1 MREQEFRARDKVVQK
16 MARGG
21 LCEKNLTKGTEQG
34 ISQRDSDFSFQIH
47 GESEEG
53 MAERTAAAARGRES
67 PRYDRNG
74 YAERAERNGEWCG
87 EVSVSQETTGGRTLT
102 TTENGSI
109 SEYSQKRGETH
120 GAVLDGRQ
128 EKRHHTHPD
137 GIQPDKPGQNGTVA
151 GQGMDSGRNSAG
163 YHGVETGR
171 GSTEYRVMETG
182 RNSTEHHGM
191 ETTRDSKECHG
202 MEIEGDSARH
212 RGMETGGR
220 NRNGET
226 FRYLDDSQGRRQ
238 AADVGQR
245 NPHRRQGKSP
255 IYNPGEAAAE
265 TVSVRNSWGME
276 QTDESRESGLV
287 FPEIERNGEG
297 EDHKETAGNM
307 PPESGRQRMSVAIEQ
322 QRRRKVQRTHAKA
335 WRENDSLSGSSS
347 RDSGISGKRTEA
359 GFQRPE
365 EQKPEPSGRK
375 DGIESRKF
383 PKVEERAEAAG
394 KESDSASGD
403 SFRNSNTA
411 GKREK
416 AEFRRLEKQKPEGM
430 RSVKK
435 KSEPSRE
442 KEKPVPRK
450 SIRAERHAAADTSG
464 HFGEKQ
470 ESKNNDS
477 GGRGGRKGR
486 LRFEPGSVP
495 EKSEESLLKRTGGGL
510 VHTAQTA
517 AVGKLH
523 QKIREVEQDNTGVES
538 AHKAE
543 AAVERAAGRAYRIR
557 RERLRSRPYRAMK
570 RAEKQAMMV
579 ERDAALR
586 KLQTEYPQLQ
596 KKALAKWV
604 QKQKIKRKYAAAA
617 REASKGA
624 GHSARFLSATGR
636 IFRQMA
642 EHVKKKAGGTAVG
655 IILAGVLLFSMC
667 GSLFTSCSSLFT
679 GAGSSFLSACYLAED
694 GEISSA
700 ELRYTELETDLQM
713 DIAGTEWRHSGY
725 DEYRYNIGEIGH
737 NPYEL
742 MGYLSAVFNDFTYAQ
757 VEPELDRLFDLQYRL
772 TREEVTETR
781 TYLDEEGEEQ
791 EYEWR
796 ILKTVLSV
804 RPLSEILSGSL
815 AAGDQTERYGI
826 YMQTYGGRQYFGNP
840 FDFSW
845 LGSVTSSYGY
855 RVHPVSGGRDLHRG
869 VDIGAAWGTPIR
881 AILDGQ
887 VVSAGEA
894 GDYGLCIVIAG
905 EDGYQSRYAHCSS
918 LAVSAGQEVRKGDI
932 VACVGDTGE
941 STGAHLHLEVL
952 HDGEYLNPFYFVE
965 NGGGGYTA
973 GGNAAG
979 RPQFPADPGTPMGD
993 GTFEAVREEAER
1005 HMGRPY
1011 VWGGSSPE
1019 TSFDCSGY
1027 VSWVINQ
1034 SGAGSVGRQTAQG
1047 LCNLCTPVSWE
1058 DLRSG
1063 DLVFF
1068 TGTYSSLTPVSHVGI
1083 YMGGGKMA
1091 HAGDPIGY
1099 VNIGSSRYW
1108 KGHFYCGGRLP

>member
-1 MREQEFRARDKVVQK
+1 MREQEFRTRDKVVHK
-16 MARGG
+16 MAREG
-21 LCEKNLTKGTEQG
+21 LQEKNLTRGTEQG
-34 ISQRDSDFSFQIH
+34 ISQRDGDFSFQTH
-47 GESEEG
+47 GEREG
-53 MAERTAAAARGRES
+53 KGDMAGRTEAGGRES
-67 PRYDRNG
+67 HRQVRNISSRQT
-74 YAERAERNGEWCG
+74 ERDGEQSG
-87 EVSVSQETTGGRTLT
+87 AFSVSQESDSRDWNR
-102 TTENGSI
+102 EAPGSGDI
-109 SEYSQKRGETH
+109 FSGKRQETADARKH
-120 GAVLDGRQ
+120 STCEKQGRQ
-128 EKRHHTHPD
+128 PLY
-137 GIQPDKPGQNGTVA
+137 A
-151 GQGMDSGRNSAG
+151 
-163 YHGVETGR
+163 
-171 GSTEYRVMETG
+171 
-182 RNSTEHHGM
+182 
-191 ETTRDSKECHG
+191 
-202 MEIEGDSARH
+202 
-212 RGMETGGR
+212 
-220 NRNGET
+220 
-226 FRYLDDSQGRRQ
+226 FR
-238 AADVGQR
+238 
-245 NPHRRQGKSP
+245 
-255 IYNPGEAAAE
+255 E
-265 TVSVRNSWGME
+265 TVPETAPVQRDYSME
-276 QTDESRESGLV
+276 QTDDSRESGLI
-287 FPEIERNGEG
+287 PSEIQRNGE
-297 EDHKETAGNM
+297 
-307 PPESGRQRMSVAIEQ
+307 ESTGGQAEAMQSRYGRPQISAAVEQ
-322 QRRRKVQRTHAKA
+322 QRKRKLQRTHAKA
-335 WRENDSLSGSSS
+335 WRDSGSVSGSLSRNPDVAEGRAEAGFRGQAS
-347 RDSGISGKRTEA
+347 DSDTAGKGTEAGFRGQDSDSDTAGKRTEA
-359 GFQRPE
+359 KFQGQDSHTTGEGADAGSQGQERQE
-365 EQKPEPSGRK
+365 AESRRLKSRKPEPFVRK
-375 DGIESRKF
+375 GETASRNL
-383 PKVEERAEAAG
+383 P
-394 KESDSASGD
+394 
-403 SFRNSNTA
+403 
-411 GKREK
+411 
-416 AEFRRLEKQKPEGM
+416 KPE
-430 RSVKK
+430 RHTADAKARIRTEADS
-435 KSEPSRE
+435 SEPS
-442 KEKPVPRK
+442 
-450 SIRAERHAAADTSG
+450 
-464 HFGEKQ
+464 GEKR
-470 ESKNNDS
+470 KNRRED
-477 GGRGGRKGR
+477 GGNREGSRSAGRKGR
-486 LRFEPGSVP
+486 LRFEPDSGSGKP
-495 EKSEESLLKRTGGGL
+495 EESLLKRTGGGL

-543 AAVERAAGRAYRIR
+543 AAVERVAGRAYHVR

-570 RAEKQAMMV
+570 RAEKRAV
-579 ERDAALR
+579 EAERDAALK

-596 KKALAKWV
+596 RKALAKWV

-636 IFRQMA
+636 VFRQVA
-642 EHVKKKAGGTAVG
+642 EHVKKKAGGTAIG
-655 IILAGVLLFSMC
+655 IIFVGVLLFSMC

-679 GAGSSFLSACYLAED
+679 GAGSSLMSACYLAED

-713 DIAGTEWRHSGY
+713 DIAGTEWHHSGY

-757 VEPELDRLFDLQYRL
+757 VEPELDRLFGLQYRL

-815 AAGDQTERYGI
+815 AVGDQTERYGI

-855 RVHPVSGGRDLHRG
+855 RVHPIHGGKDLHRG
-869 VDIGAAWGTPIR
+869 VDVGAAWGTPIR
-881 AILDGQ
+881 AIQDGR
-887 VVSAGEA
+887 VASAGEA
-894 GDYGLCIVIAG
+894 GSYGLCLVIAG

-918 LAVSAGQEVRKGDI
+918 LAVSVGQEVRKGDI
-932 VACVGDTGE
+932 VAYVGNTGD
-941 STGAHLHLEVL
+941 STGSHLHLEVVC
-952 HDGEYLNPFYFVE
+952 DGEYLDPVYFVE

-1027 VSWVINQ
+1027 VSWVINH
-1034 SGAGSVGRQTAQG
+1034 SGAGNVGRQTAQG
-1047 LCNLCTPVSWE
+1047 LCNLCTPVAWE
-1058 DLRSG
+1058 DLRPG

-1099 VNIGSSRYW
+1099 ADIGSSRYW
-1108 KGHFYCGGRLP
+1108 KEHFYCGGRLP

>member
-34 ISQRDSDFSFQIH
+34 ISQRDGDFSFQTH
-47 GESEEG
+47 GEREEG
-53 MAERTAAAARGRES
+53 MAERTAARGRES
-67 PRYDRNG
+67 LRHDRNG
-74 YAERAERNGEWCG
+74 YAGRAERDGEWYG
-87 EVSVSQETTGGRTLT
+87 ESSVSRETTGGRTLT
-102 TTENGSI
+102 ATGNGGI
-109 SEYSQKRGETH
+109 SEQPQKRGETY

-128 EKRHHTHPD
+128 EERHHTHPD
-137 GIQPDKPGQNGTVA
+137 SVQPDKPGQNGTVA

-163 YHGVETGR
+163 YHDVRTGK
-171 GSTEYRVMETG
+171 GSKGY
-182 RNSTEHHGM
+182 
-191 ETTRDSKECHG
+191 
-202 MEIEGDSARH
+202 

-226 FRYLDDSQGRRQ
+226 FRYLDDFQGKRQ
-238 AADVGQR
+238 AADTGQH
-245 NPHRRQGKSP
+245 NSHRRRGKLP
-255 IYNPGEAAAE
+255 VYNPGETAAE
-265 TVSVRNSWGME
+265 TVSVRNSCGME
-276 QTDESRESGLV
+276 QTDESRESSLV
-287 FPEIERNGEG
+287 YPEIERNGEG
-297 EDHKETAGNM
+297 EEHKETAGNM
-307 PPESGRQRMSVAIEQ
+307 PPESGRQRMSAAIEQ

-347 RDSGISGKRTEA
+347 RNSEISGKSTEA
-359 GFQRPE
+359 GFRRPE
-365 EQKPEPSGRK
+365 EQKPEPFRRK

-450 SIRAERHAAADTSG
+450 SIRAERHAAAAKSRLRETAADTSG

-470 ESKNNDS
+470 ESKNEDS
-477 GGRGGRKGR
+477 GGSGKNRGSRKRR

-495 EKSEESLLKRTGGGL
+495 EKPEESLLKRTGGGL

-543 AAVERAAGRAYRIR
+543 AVVERAAGRAYRIR

-579 ERDAALR
+579 ERNTALK
-586 KLQTEYPQLQ
+586 KLQEEYPQLQ
-596 KKALAKWV
+596 KKSLANWV

-624 GHSARFLSATGR
+624 GHSARFLSATGH
-636 IFRQMA
+636 IFRQVA

-655 IILAGVLLFSMC
+655 IILAGVLLFSLC

-679 GAGSSFLSACYLAED
+679 GAGSSLMSACYLAED
-694 GEISSA
+694 GEISNA

-713 DIAGTEWRHSGY
+713 DIAGTEWQHSGY

-757 VEPELDRLFDLQYRL
+757 VEPELDRLFGLQYRL

-815 AAGDQTERYGI
+815 AEGDQTERYGI

-887 VVSAGEA
+887 VASAGEA

-932 VACVGDTGE
+932 VAYVGDTGE
-941 STGAHLHLEVL
+941 STGTHLHLEVL

-993 GTFEAVREEAER
+993 GTFEAVRTEAER

-1047 LCNLCTPVSWE
+1047 LCNLCTPVAWE
-1058 DLRSG
+1058 DLRPG

-1083 YMGGGKMA
+1083 YMGGGRMA

-1099 VNIGSSRYW
+1099 ANIGSSRYW
-1108 KGHFYCGGRLP
+1108 KEHFYCGGRLP

>member
-34 ISQRDSDFSFQIH
+34 ISQRDSDYSFQTH
-47 GESEEG
+47 EEREEG

-74 YAERAERNGEWCG
+74 YAERAERDGEWYG
-87 EVSVSQETTGGRTLT
+87 EPSVSRETTGGRMLT
-102 TTENGSI
+102 ATGNGGI
-109 SEYSQKRGETH
+109 SEQSQKRGEIH
-120 GAVLDGRQ
+120 GAVFDGRQ
-128 EKRHHTHPD
+128 EEQHHTHPD
-137 GIQPDKPGQNGTVA
+137 GIHPDKPRQNGTVA
-151 GQGMDSGRNSAG
+151 GQGMDSGRNSA
-163 YHGVETGR
+163 ER
-171 GSTEYRVMETG
+171 
-182 RNSTEHHGM
+182 HGM

-202 MEIEGDSARH
+202 MEIEGDSAWH

-226 FRYLDDSQGRRQ
+226 FRYLDDSQEKRQ
-238 AADVGQR
+238 ATDVGQR
-245 NPHRRQGKSP
+245 NPHGRQGKLR
-255 IYNPGEAAAE
+255 IYNLGETAAE
-265 TVSVRNSWGME
+265 MVSVRNSCGME
-276 QTDESRESGLV
+276 QTDESRESSLV
-287 FPEIERNGEG
+287 YLEIERNGEG
-297 EDHKETAGNM
+297 ESHKETAGNM
-307 PPESGRQRMSVAIEQ
+307 PPESGRQRMTVAIEQ
-322 QRRRKVQRTHAKA
+322 QRRRKVRRSYAKA
-335 WRENDSLSGSSS
+335 WRENDSLSGSPPRNSE
-347 RDSGISGKRTEA
+347 ISGKRTEA

-365 EQKPEPSGRK
+365 
-375 DGIESRKF
+375 
-383 PKVEERAEAAG
+383 
-394 KESDSASGD
+394 
-403 SFRNSNTA
+403 
-411 GKREK
+411 
-416 AEFRRLEKQKPEGM
+416 KQKPEGM
-430 RSVKK
+430 RAEKQK
-435 KSEPSRE
+435 PEPSGG
-442 KEKPVPRK
+442 KEKKVSRK
-450 SIRAERHAAADTSG
+450 SIRAERHAATAKSRLRETAADTFG
-464 HFGEKQ
+464 HFEKNQ
-470 ESKNNDS
+470 ERKNEDS
-477 GGRGGRKGR
+477 GGSGKNRDGRKGR

-495 EKSEESLLKRTGGGL
+495 EKPEESLLKRTGGGL

-543 AAVERAAGRAYRIR
+543 AVVERAAGRAYRIR

-586 KLQTEYPQLQ
+586 RLQTEYPQLQ

-624 GHSARFLSATGR
+624 GHSAKFLSATGR

-815 AAGDQTERYGI
+815 AAGDQIERYGI

-932 VACVGDTGE
+932 VAYVGDTGE

-1005 HMGRPY
+1005 HMGHPY

-1047 LCNLCTPVSWE
+1047 LCNLCTPVAWE
-1058 DLRSG
+1058 DLRPG

-1083 YMGGGKMA
+1083 YMGGGRMA

-1099 VNIGSSRYW
+1099 ANIGSSRYW
-1108 KGHFYCGGRLP
+1108 REHFYCGGRLP

>member
-34 ISQRDSDFSFQIH
+34 ISQRDSDFSFQTH
-47 GESEEG
+47 GEREEG
-53 MAERTAAAARGRES
+53 MAGRTEAAARGRES

-74 YAERAERNGEWCG
+74 YTERAERNGEWCG
-87 EVSVSQETTGGRTLT
+87 EVSVSQETTGGKTLT
-102 TTENGSI
+102 ATENGSI
-109 SEYSQKRGETH
+109 SEQSQKCEETQ

-151 GQGMDSGRNSAG
+151 GQGMESGRNSTG
-163 YHGVETGR
+163 YHGVGTGR
-171 GSTEYRVMETG
+171 
-182 RNSTEHHGM
+182 
-191 ETTRDSKECHG
+191 
-202 MEIEGDSARH
+202 DSAEH
-212 RGMETGGR
+212 YGTETGGR

-226 FRYLDDSQGRRQ
+226 FGYLDDSPGKRQ
-238 AADVGQR
+238 VAEADQR
-245 NPHRRQGKSP
+245 NSHGRQGKP
-255 IYNPGEAAAE
+255 WIYNPGETIEE
-265 TVSVRNSWGME
+265 TVPIRNGGCGME
-276 QTDESRESGLV
+276 QTNESRESSLTY
-287 FPEIERNGEG
+287 PETKGNGEERRTG
-297 EDHKETAGNM
+297 ETSRDM
-307 PPESGRQRMSVAIEQ
+307 SPESGRQRTAVTIGEQ
-322 QRRRKVQRTHAKA
+322 RKRKVQRTHAKA
-335 WRENDSLSGSSS
+335 WREKYSPSGSTP
-347 RDSGISGKRTEA
+347 RDSVTAEKRTET
-359 GFQRPE
+359 GFQ
-365 EQKPEPSGRK
+365 
-375 DGIESRKF
+375 
-383 PKVEERAEAAG
+383 
-394 KESDSASGD
+394 
-403 SFRNSNTA
+403 
-411 GKREK
+411 
-416 AEFRRLEKQKPEGM
+416 RLEKQKPEGM
-430 RSVKK
+430 RSGKQKPESSGGKK
-435 KSEPSRE
+435 PE
-442 KEKPVPRK
+442 PRK
-450 SIRAERHAAADTSG
+450 SIRAERHVAAAKSRLREVAADTSG

-470 ESKNNDS
+470 ESKNEDS
-477 GGRGGRKGR
+477 GGSGKNRGGRKRR

-495 EKSEESLLKRTGGGL
+495 EKPEESLLKRTGGGL

-543 AAVERAAGRAYRIR
+543 AVVERAAGRAYRIR

-586 KLQTEYPQLQ
+586 RLQTEYPQLQ

-636 IFRQMA
+636 IFRQVA
-642 EHVKKKAGGTAVG
+642 DYVKKKAGGTAVG

-679 GAGSSFLSACYLAED
+679 GAGSSLMSACYLAED

-742 MGYLSAVFNDFTYAQ
+742 MGYLSAVFDDFTYAQ
-757 VEPELDRLFDLQYRL
+757 VEPELDRLFGLQYRL

-781 TYLDEEGEEQ
+781 NYLDEEGEEQ

-845 LGSVTSSYGY
+845 LGRVTSSYGY

-887 VVSAGEA
+887 VVSAGEV

-918 LAVSAGQEVRKGDI
+918 LAVGAGQEVRKGDI
-932 VACVGDTGE
+932 VAYVGDTGE

-993 GTFEAVREEAER
+993 GTFETVREEAER

-1047 LCNLCTPVSWE
+1047 LCNLCTPVAWE
-1058 DLRSG
+1058 DLKPG

-1083 YMGGGKMA
+1083 YMGRGKMA

-1099 VNIGSSRYW
+1099 ADIGSSRYW